1 MIIDTVVGIKSLSPT
16 ANFVYYID
24 NDNGGVG
31 TIEWHSPDIQ
41 QPSDAEIQAEV
52 IRLQAVYD
60 SQEYARLRKAEY
72 DKLNQF
78 EMQFDDQQ
86 SGGTTWVDAVNE
98 IKARHPK

>member
-1 MIIDTVVGIKSLSPT
+1 MEINLLEVILNIRPNSEFSIMSDELEWQDTTQTQPT
-16 ANFVYYID
+16 
-24 NDNGGVG
+24 
-31 TIEWHSPDIQ
+31 
-41 QPSDAEIQAEV
+41 DAEIQAEI

-98 IKARHPK
+98 IKARYPK

>member
-52 IRLQAVYD
+52 IRLQAVYE
-60 SQEYARLRKAEY
+60 SMT
-72 DKLNQF
+72 N
-78 EMQFDDQQ
+78 
-86 SGGTTWVDAVNE
+86 
-98 IKARHPK
+98 